1 MEATSSRVPHPLS
14 GYPGEPDG
22 DRRSRSERIRRGLA
36 DPARGVFAEA
46 GELGAFCGRT
56 LLELR
61 KVWRYSAEIL
71 RQVGI
76 LVTGSAAV
84 IWLMEF
90 MVGTMCGTEA
100 NYVLRGYGATAY
112 AGLFT
117 AGCGLRELTTF
128 MWGYVLAAKVGC
140 GLVAEIGSMKI
151 SDELD
156 AMESQGINPMRY
168 VVATRLVAAW
178 IAFPFLYIVGVA
190 FYYLAN
196 YLVLIV
202 QIGEVSQGGW
212 ELTHWGFQDPPDV
225 LFALIKAMMIG
236 TAIVMIGM
244 FYGYRATGGP
254 VGVGTATARSM
265 ILNLIVLH
273 IIGALGTMIFW
284 GLNPRWPIGG

>member
-1 MEATSSRVPHPLS
+1 MDAASQHEQQPVGPFRVGQARTPSQRLAR
-14 GYPGEPDG
+14 GLGEPV
-22 DRRSRSERIRRGLA
+22 RHGL
-36 DPARGVFAEA
+36 GEA
-46 GELGAFCGRT
+46 GELATFVGRT
-56 LLELR
+56 LVELPG
-61 KVWRYSAEIL
+61 VWRYTGEIL
-71 RQVGI
+71 RQTALLI
-76 LVTGSAAV
+76 SGSALV
-84 IWLMEF
+84 IWFMEF

-117 AGCGLRELTTF
+117 QGCGLRELTTF

-140 GLVAEIGSMKI
+140 GLVAEIGSMRI

-156 AMESQGINPMRY
+156 AMEAQGINPMRY
-168 VVATRLVAAW
+168 VIATRLVAAW
-178 IAFPFLYIVGVA
+178 LAFPFLYIVGLG

-212 ELTHWGFQDPPDV
+212 ELTHWAFADPIDV
-225 LFALIKAMMIG
+225 LYAQIKAMSIG
-236 TAIVMIGM
+236 TAITLIGLY
-244 FYGYRATGGP
+244 YGFRARGGP

-273 IIGALGTMIFW
+273 VIGALGTMVFW
-284 GLNPRWPIGG
+284 GLNARWPIGG